1 MLEASLKYELEVAK
15 LLNDT
20 IALCDERRDAGSRII
35 LEQLLKD
42 TEEDHIDW
50 LEAQSL
56 VFEPAFE
63 PWLEGMREHRFER
76 EELLVH
82 AGQASTRIFFLAAG
96 LVRLFYTT
104 PEGKERNKAFFG
116 PLDTTG
122 AVSAAMTGQPAPFSI
137 EALEPVVAVSIDFA
151 DMLEQVQSDPAIN
164 ALYIRLLAGAFI
176 RNEQREAM
184 LLTCN
189 AEERYRWLAENE
201 PHLLKQ
207 VPQFHIASY
216 IGVDPVSLSRIKRK
230 LSSG

>member
-1 MLEASLKYELEVAK
+1 MSSLAIR
-15 LLNDT
+15 NFFT
-20 IALCDERRDAGSRII
+20 A
-35 LEQLLKD
+35 
-42 TEEDHIDW
+42 W
-50 LEAQSL
+50 LEARSL
-56 VFEPAFE
+56 SFDPAFE
-63 PWLEGMREHRFER
+63 PWLEGMREQRFER
-76 EELLVH
+76 EQCLVS
-82 AGQASTRIFFLAAG
+82 AGQASSRIFFLTAG

-116 PLDTTG
+116 PGDVTG

-137 EALEPVVAVSIDFA
+137 EALQPVTAVSADFA
-151 DMLEQVQSDPAIN
+151 GMLEQVQAQPAIN
-164 ALYIRLLAGAFI
+164 ALYIRLLSSAFI

-189 AEERYRWLAENE
+189 AQERYRWLAEHE
-201 PHLLKQ
+201 PHLIEQ

>member
-1 MLEASLKYELEVAK
+1 MSSLDIRQFFTA
-15 LLNDT
+15 
-20 IALCDERRDAGSRII
+20 
-35 LEQLLKD
+35 
-42 TEEDHIDW
+42 W

-56 VFEPAFE
+56 AFDATFE

-76 EELLVH
+76 EELLVS
-82 AGQASTRIFFLAAG
+82 AGQASTRIFFLASG

-116 PLDTTG
+116 PFDATG
-122 AVSAAMTGQPAPFSI
+122 AVSAAMTKQPAPFSI
-137 EALEPVVAVSIDFA
+137 EALAPVTAVSVDFA
-151 DMLEQVQSDPAIN
+151 AMLEQVQTHPAIN
-164 ALYIRLLAGAFI
+164 ALYIRLLSGAFI

-189 AEERYRWLAENE
+189 AEERYLWLAEHE
-201 PHLLKQ
+201 PQLLEQ

>member
-1 MLEASLKYELEVAK
+1 MSSLDIRQFFSE
-15 LLNDT
+15 
-20 IALCDERRDAGSRII
+20 
-35 LEQLLKD
+35 
-42 TEEDHIDW
+42 W

-56 VFEPAFE
+56 SFEPSYE
-63 PWLEGMREHRFER
+63 PWLEAMREHRFER
-76 EELLVH
+76 EALLVS
-82 AGQASTRIFFLAAG
+82 AGQQSTRIFFLAEG

-116 PLDTTG
+116 RLDTTG

-137 EALEPVVAVSIDFA
+137 EALEPVVAISIEYA
-151 DMLEQVQSDPAIN
+151 DMLQQVQTDPAIN
-164 ALYIRLLAGAFI
+164 ALYIRLLASAFI

-189 AEERYRWLAENE
+189 AQERYRWLAQNE
-201 PHLLKQ
+201 PHLLER

-230 LSSG
+230 QSSR